1 MAYFAKLDHNNIVL
15 EVHSVNNNELLDNGV
30 ESEDKGIAFLTE
42 WSGGY
47 TQWKQTSYNRRIRK
61 NYASIGYS
69 YDPIRDAFI
78 PPKLFAS
85 WVLDEDLYIW
95 IAPIPYPTDE
105 KVYTW
110 DEPSLSWT
118 LLAI

>member
-1 MAYFAKLDHNNIVL
+1 MAYFAKLDQNNIVL

-47 TQWKQTSYNRRIRK
+47 TLWKQTSYNRRIRK

-69 YDPIRDAFI
+69 YDPIQDAFI
-78 PPKLFAS
+78 PPKPFAS
-85 WVLDEDLYIW
+85 WVLDESTCTW
-95 IAPIPYPTDE
+95 IPPMPYPTDGNA
-105 KVYTW
+105 YIW
-110 DEPSLSWT
+110 DEPTLSWT